1 MCRTS
6 YSARSERDA
15 IVIVSLKRF
24 RVRGQKRFEYATCG
38 CVLFKSAEKKSP
50 FSIISV
56 HTWRRGRTFIP
67 NFYGVLYS
75 QASFQRYV
83 GWISLQNFVTVLYGN
98 FPRFSPNS
106 RAKTESVLLKASK
119 RNDRPPQDCPI
130 MQFDQTSTQS
140 HARPQYFTRLQ
151 FSSSLQ
157 SNILS

>member
-1 MCRTS
+1 M
-6 YSARSERDA
+6 
-15 IVIVSLKRF
+15 
-24 RVRGQKRFEYATCG
+24 CG

-56 HTWRRGRTFIP
+56 HTWRRGRTFNP
-67 NFYGVLYS
+67 NFYGVLDS

-119 RNDRPPQDCPI
+119 RNDSLLKIVPQCNSIKHRPSLTLDHN
-130 MQFDQTSTQS
+130 TSL
-140 HARPQYFTRLQ
+140 A
-151 FSSSLQ
+151 FSSPHLYSPTFSLDTRQCRKFPFNQ
-157 SNILS
+157 SGQNITNQKNGTNH